1 MPAAAVAPTP
11 MTPAPTIVTV
21 TPAPV
26 SPAPA
31 PMVAAMPAVVMSMTV
46 AVAIAVPTAHLFGL
60 KTVHLVFTDDRVA
73 RLFVRRWQ
81 RPVRQRMRHQRRG
94 VGAGGQHGCAG
105 GNSKGEFQKVA
116 ALHDIS
122 LFVTVE

>member
-1 MPAAAVAPTP
+1 
-11 MTPAPTIVTV
+11 
-21 TPAPV
+21 
-26 SPAPA
+26 
-31 PMVAAMPAVVMSMTV
+31 MVAAMPAVVMSMTMTV
-46 AVAIAVPTAHLFGL
+46 AVAMSVPTAHLYGL

-81 RPVRQRMRHQRRG
+81 RAVRQRMRRKRRG
-94 VGAGGQHGCAG
+94 VGTGGQHGCAG
-105 GNSKGEFQKVA
+105 GKSKGEFQKVA